1 LVLARWRC
9 SGIRW
14 PYTFWPRAPNTLDTM
29 GSVLLVLLLWKEIPG
44 PVHILGKGLIVGGV
58 VVLNVASSP

>member
-1 LVLARWRC
+1 
-9 SGIRW
+9 
-14 PYTFWPRAPNTLDTM
+14 M

>member
-1 LVLARWRC
+1 MVLERWRC
-9 SGIRW
+9 SGMRW
-14 PYTFWPRAPNTLDTM
+14 PSTFWPRAPNTLDTM

-44 PVHILGKGLIVGGV
+44 PVHILGIGLIVGGV